1 MRNAFVFDVNR
12 CTGCQACQL
21 ACTIENGLQ
30 PDRSWRAIN
39 TFNEPRY
46 PGIPLFHLSLAC
58 NHCAEPACMAACP
71 ALAYSVDSST
81 GAVLIDAEA
90 CIGCGYCAWA
100 CPYDAPRYDND
111 LGIMTKCTFCNH
123 RLAEGLTPACAA
135 LCPTGALSV
144 NRLPEEDLSQQ
155 IEGFPSSDLRPALKV
170 IPRRRSLG
178 AAAAVMETPAGHWA
192 PPDHMTPADHTAP
205 SVDTTPADQATP
217 SAHTMP
223 AFEPTMGGHRVE
235 SKISLKKEWPLA
247 VFTWLA
253 CVMFALLVLF
263 AAARGAVP
271 GMPEPAGHPLVRSA
285 VVAQWPA
292 AMVFAAIGA
301 VAMLLG
307 GAHLGRKARA
317 WRIVLNVAR
326 SPLSREIVA
335 FGLFA
340 GFGTGYLLLA
350 EITAPLTVVA
360 LASGMLALSAIED
373 VYRYTLRAT
382 GPLPHS
388 ANVLLTGPLLAALL
402 LPGSTAANALV
413 VALGVVKALLYAW
426 RKLSLARRGITWRPL
441 VTVSR
446 LGIGAVAPI
455 VIAVLS
461 GPREA
466 LVACVLVGELI
477 DRCELYDELEI
488 MTPRLQTARE
498 VDKLRGAATHGM
510 FAAGRGRS
518 EGLG

>member
-30 PDRSWRAIN
+30 ADRSWRAIN
-39 TFNEPRY
+39 TFNERRY
-46 PGIPLFHLSLAC
+46 PGIPLFHLSMAC

-81 GAVLIDAEA
+81 GAVLIDTEA

-100 CPYDAPRYDND
+100 CPYDAPRFDDD
-111 LGIMTKCTFCNH
+111 LGVMTKCTFCTH
-123 RLAEGLTPACAA
+123 RLAEGLAPACAA

-144 NRLPEEDLSQQ
+144 NRLPEEDLSQP
-155 IEGFPSSDLRPALKV
+155 IDGFPSSNLRPALKV

-178 AAAAVMETPAGHWA
+178 AAAAVMEA
-192 PPDHMTPADHTAP
+192 PADHT
-205 SVDTTPADQATP
+205 TPAFDP
-217 SAHTMP
+217 VIV
-223 AFEPTMGGHRVE
+223 GDRVE
-235 SKISLKKEWPLA
+235 SKISLKKEWSLA

-285 VVAQWPA
+285 AMAGWPA
-292 AMVFAAIGA
+292 ALVFAVMAA
-301 VAMLLG
+301 AAMLLG

-340 GFGTGYLLLA
+340 GLGTGYLLLA
-350 EITAPLTVVA
+350 DSTAPLTVIA
-360 LASGMLALSAIED
+360 LGSGMLALAAIED

-382 GPLPHS
+382 APLPHS

-402 LPGSTAANALV
+402 LPGSPAANGLA
-413 VALGVVKALLYAW
+413 VAIGVAKALFYAW
-426 RKLSLARRGITWRPL
+426 RKLSLARRGIAWRPL
-441 VTVSR
+441 VTVLR
-446 LGIGAVAPI
+446 LAIGAVAP
-455 VIAVLS
+455 VALAALS

-488 MTPRLQTARE
+488 MTPRLQIARD
-498 VDKLRGAATHGM
+498 VAKLA
-510 FAAGRGRS
+510 S
-518 EGLG
+518 